1 MNVNNAQQLVVKG
14 HPVDELVCIETRK
27 PYRAIFH
34 RAKVDLNCEKQMF
47 KDSLKICHSTLSI

>member
-14 HPVDELVCIETRK
+14 QPVDEFVCTETRK

-34 RAKVDLNCEKQMF
+34 CAKVDLNCEKQMF
-47 KDSLKICHSTLSI
+47 KDSPKICRSTLSI